1 MESSARRTSGSIA
14 YEMAMAARGVL
25 QYSFWGAPYL
35 WDVAAGAAL
44 MGEAGGSIMVAERR
58 RSRLLLAAPGLGWSD
73 LHSFFPDWS
82 DQVTPARMRR
92 WQAPLICGNPK
103 VSRYVA
109 RNLNP
114 RGWRLRA
121 RA

>member
-14 YEMAMAARGVL
+14 YEMAMTARGVL

-58 RSRLLLAAPGLGWSD
+58 RRRLPLAAPGLRWFE
-73 LHSFFPDWS
+73 LHSLLPGLERPCHTGPDE
-82 DQVTPARMRR
+82 TLAG
-92 WQAPLICGNPK
+92 PLICGNPK
-103 VSRYVA
+103 VTA
-109 RNLNP
+109 I
-114 RGWRLRA
+114 
-121 RA
+121 